1 MLNNMESFMEKIFFA
16 VVVLGLIFGI
26 RKMFFKDKKQ
36 TSTEN
41 IHFFGGGG
49 SLPEIPRTNEDG
61 SVNPPKEGE
70 NAI

>member
-1 MLNNMESFMEKIFFA
+1 METLFLV

-26 RKMFFKDKKQ
+26 RKMFFKNKKQ

-70 NAI
+70 SAL